1 MEPTSIQDLPFPI
14 LLFDGHCNLC
24 NGSVQFFLKNDRK
37 KTIRF
42 ASLQSNLA
50 RQLLSQAQLTELIP
64 TNQNVDNEAPGSM
77 VYFYK
82 GKVYTKSTGVL
93 KALQQMGLP
102 FSLLQIFLIVPKFI
116 RDGFYRWVARN
127 RYKWFGRKEECWLPN
142 PSYQH
147 RFLQ

>member
-1 MEPTSIQDLPFPI
+1 MEPTSIPELSFPI

-50 RQLLSQAQLTELIP
+50 RQLLSQAQLTELILSEQEV
-64 TNQNVDNEAPGSM
+64 NNEASGSM

-116 RDGFYRWVARN
+116 RDGVYRWVARN
-127 RYKWFGRKEECWLPN
+127 RYKWFGRKEECWLPH